1 MEKQEQPNNFNT
13 IILDFTKDLS
23 ITYPEYSFLWSKW
36 MVDNTDENSSKELFE
51 YCLSVYPERFFDIL
65 YQNNDIFNID
75 SEINTTFLPNVDFKL
90 LFNCEGVSE
99 NTKKT
104 IWKYLQLILFTI
116 VGGVKDKA
124 TFGDTM
130 NMFDGIDES
139 ELNEK
144 LKETMCGISDFFSN
158 ITDETNNSNKST
170 ENTDNARPFEMPNM
184 EKMFEN
190 MNNTEGFN
198 EGLNEEFK
206 STFDKTG
213 GMPNMPNMENM
224 QDHLKSLF
232 DGKIG
237 SLAKDMA
244 EEISEEFQDILGG
257 DDDVKDTSDVLK
269 KMMKN
274 PKKIMDLMKTISG
287 KLDTKMQ
294 NGEISRDEIM
304 KEASD
309 LFGKMKDMGGT
320 DQFTELFKNMAKN
333 MGGMGKNMRMDT
345 NALNRM
351 TKQQTTRERLL
362 KKIEAKRKTVLENE
376 MRIQPNP
383 PVNYSLQ
390 HGEQPNN
397 LVFKLDG
404 MDNQE
409 KSYIHPDILAEM
421 DNECKTPTEQPKKK
435 SKKKKGKK

>member
-1 MEKQEQPNNFNT
+1 METEKIPDNFNSV
-13 IILDFTKDLS
+13 ILDFTKDLS

-36 MVDNTDENSSKELFE
+36 MVDKIDEDETKHLFE
-51 YCLSVYPERFFDIL
+51 YCLSIYPERFFDIL
-65 YQNNDIFNID
+65 YQNNDIFNAD

-124 TFGDTM
+124 TFGETM

-144 LKETMCGISDFFSN
+144 LKETMSGISEFFSN
-158 ITDETNNSNKST
+158 ITGDNTNDNTSE
-170 ENTDNARPFEMPNM
+170 ENNNGNRTTPKFEMPNM
-184 EKMFEN
+184 EKMFED
-190 MNNTEGFN
+190 MNNNEGFN
-198 EGLNEEFK
+198 EEFK
-206 STFDKTG
+206 NAFNKMG

-351 TKQQTTRERLL
+351 TKQQSTRERLL
-362 KKIEAKRKTVLENE
+362 KKLEAKRKVAALENE
-376 MRIQPNP
+376 MRLQTNP

-390 HGEQPNN
+390 QGQQPNN

-421 DNECKTPTEQPKKK
+421 ENESKKPTEEPKKK